1 MPDRLLIIPD
11 EILFELPFDL
21 LKSPSGK
28 LLIETTTAWYHYRD
42 RDRKDIIAKPS
53 IDIISPRYTGQ
64 NEIPGAIKEVETIH
78 KLFTATTTEV
88 IKGKNQSIISGGH
101 GEVFH
106 FTGHAINQRQKAYLL
121 LSDSLKMYDTEI
133 SNTRVNKKMV
143 YLSACTTG
151 LGEVEKGEG
160 LRSLCK
166 SFLEAGVP
174 TVVQSQWEVNAE
186 AGTEITGEF
195 YRFMSQGLPAIE
207 ALRQAKLNYWKNAN
221 LSEKHP
227 YYWATFVLVGDDL
240 EFKENK
246 LWIYLSLG
254 LGLLVFL
261 FINYLIKKR

>member
-1 MPDRLLIIPD
+1 
-11 EILFELPFDL
+11 
-21 LKSPSGK
+21 
-28 LLIETTTAWYHYRD
+28 
-42 RDRKDIIAKPS
+42 
-53 IDIISPRYTGQ
+53 
-64 NEIPGAIKEVETIH
+64 
-78 KLFTATTTEV
+78 
-88 IKGKNQSIISGGH
+88 
-101 GEVFH
+101 
-106 FTGHAINQRQKAYLL
+106 
-121 LSDSLKMYDTEI
+121 MYDTEI

-174 TVVQSQWEVNAE
+174 TVVQSQWEVNAK

-195 YRFMSQGLPAIE
+195 YRLMSQGLPAIE

-227 YYWATFVLVGDDL
+227 YYWAAFVLVGDDL
-240 EFKENK
+240 QYTEHK

-261 FINYLIKKR
+261 FINYLIKKMKKRNLVLLMLCLVLEIVVLKGQTICVVYC